1 MLVWIYSKQ
10 TQLLF
15 QDKRKL
21 DVILQRLKEVGNC
34 VLQYSLGMMKR
45 FR

>member
-1 MLVWIYSKQ
+1 MLVWIYPKQ

-21 DVILQRLKEVGNC
+21 DVILQRLKEVGITLC
-34 VLQYSLGMMKR
+34 VAVFLR
-45 FR
+45 NDETI

>member
-1 MLVWIYSKQ
+1 MLVWIYPKQ

-21 DVILQRLKEVGNC
+21 DVILQRLKEVGNSVC
-34 VLQYSLGMMKR
+34 CSIP
-45 FR
+45 

>member
-1 MLVWIYSKQ
+1 MLVWIYPKQ

-21 DVILQRLKEVGNC
+21 DVILQRLKEVGNS

>member
-1 MLVWIYSKQ
+1 MLVWIYPKQ

-21 DVILQRLKEVGNC
+21 DVILQRSKEVDNSVC
-34 VLQYSLGMMKR
+34 CSIP
-45 FR
+45 

>member
-1 MLVWIYSKQ
+1 MLVWIYPKQ

-21 DVILQRLKEVGNC
+21 DVILQRLKEVGNSVC
-34 VLQYSLGMMKR
+34 YSIPEV
-45 FR
+45 

>member
-1 MLVWIYSKQ
+1 MLVWIYPKQ

-21 DVILQRLKEVGNC
+21 DVILQRLKVGNSVC
-34 VLQYSLGMMKR
+34 CSIP
-45 FR
+45 

>member
-1 MLVWIYSKQ
+1 MLVWIYPKQ

-21 DVILQRLKEVGNC
+21 DVILQRLKEVGNS
-34 VLQYSLGMMKR
+34 VLQYALGMMKR